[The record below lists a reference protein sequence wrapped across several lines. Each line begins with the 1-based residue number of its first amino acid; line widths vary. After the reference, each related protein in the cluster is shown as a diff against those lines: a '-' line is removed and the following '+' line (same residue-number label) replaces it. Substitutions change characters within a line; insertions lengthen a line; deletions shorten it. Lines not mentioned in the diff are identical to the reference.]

1 MKTLIALLLAA
12 LLAFVAW
19 PYYRMFQLDDALG
32 TDNLPALAELVDLDA
47 LRQHTQ
53 QRFNAGVKGL
63 SAGAPQSQ
71 ALDWIRGQ
79 IERLGETAL
88 QQVVNLEWVMDT
100 LRQAATR
107 HSKRPTPYFLSAVN
121 FAFFESPDSF
131 LIRLGA
137 IDDQPTYVRMS
148 LKDYRWRVTDII
160 Q

>member
-1 MKTLIALLLAA
+1 MKTILAVLLAA

-19 PYYRMFQLDDALG
+19 PYYRLFQLDDALG
-32 TDNLPALAELVDLDA
+32 NDNLPALAELMDLEA
-47 LRQHTQ
+47 IRQHTQ

-63 SAGAPQSQ
+63 SAGAPQGEV
-71 ALDWIRGQ
+71 LNWLRGQ

-88 QQVVNLEWVMDT
+88 EQVINLEWVMTT

-107 HSKRPTPYFLSAVN
+107 HSNRPTPYFLSAVD
-121 FAFFESPDSF
+121 FAFFESPSSF
-131 LIRLGA
+131 LIRIGR
-137 IDDQPTYVRMS
+137 IEDHPTHVRMS